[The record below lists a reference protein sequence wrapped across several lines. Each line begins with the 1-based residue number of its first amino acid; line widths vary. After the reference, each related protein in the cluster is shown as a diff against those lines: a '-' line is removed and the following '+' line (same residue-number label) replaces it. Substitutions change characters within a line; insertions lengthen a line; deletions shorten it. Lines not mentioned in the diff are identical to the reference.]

1 MMVHIFKM
9 PPSTTAFVVTAVMLL
24 PVLAAGLGCSNLT
37 YMSKQVS
44 SQKHHY
50 K

>member
-1 MMVHIFKM
+1 MVR
-9 PPSTTAFVVTAVMLL
+9 TTTLVVIAVMLL

-44 SQKHHY
+44 SQSIITL
-50 K
+50 